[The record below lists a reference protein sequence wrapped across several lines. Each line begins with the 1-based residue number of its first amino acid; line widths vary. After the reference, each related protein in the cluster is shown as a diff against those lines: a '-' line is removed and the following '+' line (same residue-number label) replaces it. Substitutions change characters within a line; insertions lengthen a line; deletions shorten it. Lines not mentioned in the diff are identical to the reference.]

1 MVGWLLDG
9 ILTWLAERIQGALS
23 WLVGFLTSAFFT
35 TPDVTVFPQAQALAE
50 RSALIVQA
58 TFGLAIITAGAIGMT
73 YGSVQ
78 IRYELKDLLP
88 RLVFAFV
95 ASAFGTQL
103 CSGLIQVAN
112 ALTAAM
118 VGQVADGPQVIEFV
132 KEQIKAALLD
142 EGTAVVAVIIALLI
156 VVLIYQVMFAWFM
169 RVAVLLIVAGT
180 APIAL
185 ACYALPQT
193 QPVAQL
199 WWRTLLTALAV
210 PVLQGVTFAAGID
223 MLLDPDHARPLLLE
237 LETSN
242 VVNLLMVACLLTVTM
257 RIPRLL
263 ARYASNGR
271 SMSTAGV
278 VVRAVVLQSAGRRLP
293 GTHRVLR

>member
-1 MVGWLLDG
+1 VSWLLDG
-9 ILTWLAERIQGALS
+9 ILTWLAKRVQGALS

-58 TFGLAIITAGAIGMT
+58 TFGLAIIVAGAIGMT

-103 CSGLIQVAN
+103 CAGLIRVAN
-112 ALTAAM
+112 ALTVAM
-118 VGQVADGPQVIEFV
+118 VGQVAAGPRVIEFV
-132 KEQIKAALLD
+132 KDEITAALLD
-142 EGTAVVAVIIALLI
+142 ETTAVIALIIAILI
-156 VVLIYQVMFAWFM
+156 VVLFFQVMFAWFV

-199 WWRTLLTALAV
+199 WWRTLLSALAI
-210 PVLQGVTFAAGID
+210 PVLQGVTFAAGVD
-223 MLLDPDHARPLLLE
+223 MLLDPDHASPLILE
-237 LETSN
+237 LSRSN
-242 VVNLLMVACLLTVTM
+242 VANLVMVACLLTVIV
-257 RIPRLL
+257 RIPRLM
-263 ARYASNGR
+263 ARYASHGG

-278 VVRAVVLQSAGRRLP
+278 LVRAVVIQSVGRRLP
-293 GTHRVLR
+293 GAGRILR